1 MDLDCIMHSEAS
13 QTNTVCYHLYVESK
27 KKSNE
32 YNRKTYRYSEQ
43 TITEQTSGYRLEEG
57 RGEGHDSGR
66 G

>member
-1 MDLDCIMHSEAS
+1 MLSEVS

-27 KKSNE
+27 KKWNE

-57 RGEGHDSGR
+57 RGEGRDSGR